1 MLQSLEL
8 KIHLENL
15 WKTPRLGVEL
25 QLTLILPIIKKSMQ
39 ALRFCIN
46 VLVFVAFQDLFSHSQ
61 SSQEDVHFYGLRSA
75 EDCNNGIQNA
85 SVNLHFDTETQEDY
99 GK

>member
-1 MLQSLEL
+1 
-8 KIHLENL
+8 
-15 WKTPRLGVEL
+15 
-25 QLTLILPIIKKSMQ
+25 MQ
-39 ALRFCIN
+39 PLRFCIN

-61 SSQEDVHFYGLRSA
+61 SSQEDVHVYGLSSA
-75 EDCNNGIQNA
+75 EDDGNNGIKNA